1 VPPAHAGGT
10 PTESDGTMSSIADDP
25 LTDSVLA
32 ARADARARAQ
42 LTADHMPYRPASSS
56 PFAPEGI
63 AAAALTWAET
73 VAPGG
78 YTHRVVARGTR
89 IRLDDP
95 TGAACASVLLFN
107 ALETG
112 ERLNVADTIKIPWQA
127 YLGTGHPLLSG
138 DGRALATITGDT
150 SGHHDTFCGTTTD
163 EASIAKYGSAEPQGP
178 APSGRSRF
186 LLAASKHGL
195 TGRDLPPSISFFQ
208 GVHVE
213 ADGALTFLGGAG
225 PGTFVELVA
234 ELPLLVLIV
243 NVPHPLDPSDDYLV
257 GPLRV
262 HAWPGR
268 PTLPGDPQFTAT
280 PEVNRAYLNSIDYAE
295 ARGL

>member
-1 VPPAHAGGT
+1 MP
-10 PTESDGTMSSIADDP
+10 SIADDHQ
-25 LTDSVLA
+25 TDSVLA
-32 ARADARARAQ
+32 ARADARAQAER
-42 LTADHMPYRPASSS
+42 TAEFMPYRPASTS

-63 AAAALTWAET
+63 DPAMLVWAET

-78 YTHRVVARGTR
+78 YTHKVVARGTR
-89 IRLDDP
+89 VRFDDP
-95 TGAACASVLLFN
+95 TGAACAHVLLYN

-127 YLGTGHPLLSG
+127 YLSVGHPLLSG
-138 DGRALATITGDT
+138 DGRALATITGDS
-150 SGHHDTFCGTTTD
+150 SGSHDTFCGTTTD
-163 EASIAKYGSAEPQGP
+163 ASTTAKYGSADPEGP

-186 LLAASKHGL
+186 LLAAAKHGL

-213 ADGALTFLGGAG
+213 DDGALTFRGSSGA
-225 PGTFVELVA
+225 GTFVEFVA
-234 ELPLLVLIV
+234 ELPLLILIA
-243 NVPHPLDPSDDYLV
+243 NVPHPLDPANDYLV
-257 GPLRV
+257 GPLRI
-262 HAWPGR
+262 HAWPGS
-268 PTLPGDPQFTAT
+268 PTRAGDAQFTAT